1 MADRADGGRGGALP
15 ASAAD
20 ERQIKTARPQHD
32 PGLSLSLFV
41 FEYVLFYSVHP
52 KLPSLGRAGIQL
64 QAAAAVARK
73 EAIKHTTMDEE
84 DNWS

>member
-1 MADRADGGRGGALP
+1 MVAEEVRFRPARRMNARSRLRDRNMTLV
-15 ASAAD
+15 SF
-20 ERQIKTARPQHD
+20 
-32 PGLSLSLFV
+32 SLSLFV

-64 QAAAAVARK
+64 QAAAATSVARK
-73 EAIKHTTMDEE
+73 EAIKHTTMGEE